1 MSNLKH
7 IEAVQGFKNALEVMV
22 ADGEIRAD
30 YGNQLLR
37 LMRSGMPKYATACG
51 FGGGYDFV
59 LRNPARPSLSRREV
73 EAQIRANGGNTPT
86 PAPVQKKSVEHV
98 GGISPTIEVPVTSG
112 RDFYAERV
120 ASKYGQEAAE
130 SLNAVPSYTI
140 EGLAAEFGITDWEAT
155 TVKQADQIRDFAR
168 NLGITAGPN
177 SKPLTIA
184 QKIVA
189 AYA

>member
-1 MSNLKH
+1 MSTLKH
-7 IEAVQGFKNALEVMV
+7 IEAVQNFKNALENMV
-22 ADGEIRAD
+22 AEGEIRAD

-37 LMRSGMPKYATACG
+37 LMRSGMPKYAAACG

-73 EAQIRANGGNTPT
+73 EAQIRANGGNV
-86 PAPVQKKSVEHV
+86 PAPAPAQKKSVEHAGHDLLV
-98 GGISPTIEVPVTSG
+98 IEVQPEG
-112 RDFYAERV
+112 DELIA
-120 ASKYGQEAAE
+120 
-130 SLNAVPSYTI
+130 AVPSYTL
-140 EGLAAEFGITDWEAT
+140 EGLAERFGITDWEAT
-155 TVKQADQIRDFAR
+155 TVKQADGIRDFAR

>member
-1 MSNLKH
+1 MSTLKH
-7 IEAVQGFKNALEVMV
+7 IEAVQGFKNALETMV
-22 ADGEIRAD
+22 AEGEIRAD
-30 YGNQLLR
+30 YGNQLIR
-37 LMRSGMPKYATACG
+37 LMRSGMPSYAAACG
-51 FGGGYDFV
+51 FGGSFDFV
-59 LRNPARPSLSRREV
+59 LRAPARPSLSRREV
-73 EAQIRANGGNTPT
+73 EAQIRMAATNTPA

-98 GGISPTIEVPVTSG
+98 GLDTSVIEVQPEG
-112 RDFYAERV
+112 DELIA
-120 ASKYGQEAAE
+120 
-130 SLNAVPSYTI
+130 AVPSYTL
-140 EGLAAEFGITDWEAT
+140 EGLAERFGITDWEAT

>member
-1 MSNLKH
+1 MSTLKH
-7 IEAVQGFKNALEVMV
+7 IDAVQGFKNALEAMV

-73 EAQIRANGGNTPT
+73 EAQIRANGVNTPA

-98 GGISPTIEVPVTSG
+98 GADLPVIETQTEG
-112 RDFYAERV
+112 DELIA
-120 ASKYGQEAAE
+120 
-130 SLNAVPSYTI
+130 AVPSYTL
-140 EGLAAEFGITDWEAT
+140 EGLAERFGITDWEAT